1 MERKWLV
8 GFDKQIITPDDWQ
21 SKPYYLAGYGR
32 GIRAT
37 GVLDDI
43 YVRSVFLKDSFGDG
57 GVVLA
62 VIDCVGLCNKDVNE
76 IRASIKKSMCS
87 NSDISV
93 NVMSTHV
100 HASPDTQGLW
110 GKGLRCG
117 INKEHMKNL
126 KTKAVECIINSI
138 NNAKPGDLFF
148 GKVLTENMIIDN
160 RLPFV
165 HDDHLTRLRFV
176 PDDKSAELYLLNIGC
191 HPELLGDKNT
201 KISADWPAYCG
212 KAIYEATGAE
222 YAFFNGAIGAI
233 TSEGLGEVYDGVLD
247 GEPTMK
253 AYGKKMGE
261 YALSIT
267 EEVLVDVRLSLFNVE
282 RILPVVNKTF
292 ALASM
297 LKLVKNDVIK
307 VDALDYKK
315 AIKTEVSLLLIG
327 DIKVLLVPGELF
339 PELAIGGFF
348 TAKESSTGYEYKYPT
363 LFDMMGE
370 GEKLI
375 FGLANDEIGY
385 IIPDNDFYISKKK
398 PYSPYAIPND
408 LHGRKHYEETTC
420 SGPFAAEMMRDAVA
434 QLMDISRSVQVTSI
448 KS

>member
-1 MERKWLV
+1 MEKKWLC
-8 GFDKQIITPDDWQ
+8 GFDKQIITPANWQ
-21 SKPYYLAGYGR
+21 KTPYYLAGFDR
-32 GIRAT
+32 GVRAT
-37 GVLDDI
+37 DVLDDI
-43 YVRSVFLKDSFGDG
+43 YVRSVFLKDSFIGG

-76 IRASIKKSMCS
+76 IRAAIIKRMGN

-110 GKGLRCG
+110 GKGIRCG
-117 INKEHMKNL
+117 INKDHMKNL

-138 NNAKPGDLFF
+138 NNAKPGNLFF
-148 GKVLTENMIIDN
+148 GKVLTENMILDN

-165 HDDHLTRLRFV
+165 HDDHLARLRFV
-176 PDDKSAELYLLNIGC
+176 PDDKSAELYMLNIGC

-212 KAIYEATGAE
+212 KTIYDTIGAE
-222 YAFFNGAIGAI
+222 YTFFNGAVGAI
-233 TSEGLGEVYDGVLD
+233 TSEGLGEVYDGILE

-253 AYGKKMGE
+253 EYGEKMGQ

-267 EEVLVDVRLSLFNVE
+267 DEVLVEVGLSLFNVE

-307 VDALDYKK
+307 VDAVDYKK
-315 AIKTEVSLLLIG
+315 AIKTEVSLLKIG
-327 DIKVLLVPGELF
+327 SIKVLLVPGELF

-348 TAKESSTGYEYKYPT
+348 SAKESSTGEEYNYPT
-363 LFDMMGE
+363 LFDMLGE

-385 IIPDNDFYISKKK
+385 IIPDNDFYVSKKK
-398 PYSPYAIPND
+398 PYSPFAIPND
-408 LHGRKHYEETTC
+408 KHGRKHYEETTC
-420 SGPFAAEMMRDAVA
+420 SGPFAAEMMREAVS
-434 QLMDISRSVQVTSI
+434 QLMKISNPV
-448 KS
+448 